1 MRVALSLIALTLA
14 TGAAAETP
22 VEPPARVIIP
32 IVPAPDR
39 GLTTPEWQAVCRDTI
54 HQVRDARG
62 LPRLEDAPPPQ
73 LIAAVDHRIGGCS
86 VMVMH
91 GNTSDIR
98 PLPTAP
104 GEPRLQRIPA
114 R

>member
-1 MRVALSLIALTLA
+1 MRAVLPLIALTLA
-14 TGAAAETP
+14 TGVAAETS
-22 VEPPARVIIP
+22 VEPPFGVV
-32 IVPAPDR
+32 VPAPDR
-39 GLTTPEWQAVCRDTI
+39 GLTTPEWQTVCRDTI

-73 LIAAVDHRIGGCS
+73 LIAAVDQRIGGCS
-86 VMVMH
+86 VMVMR

-114 R
+114 RQ